1 MTGTDATAL
10 DAGAVFPGEIGA
22 EGVCC
27 EQMSTV
33 GQKLRLTDDGPG
45 QGLDFRKGIARSEG
59 LQNVPKTKAET
70 VAGGKDKVAV
80 QGALGIQGS

>member
-10 DAGAVFPGEIGA
+10 DAGAVFPCEIGA

-45 QGLDFRKGIARSEG
+45 QGLDFSKGIARGEG

-70 VAGGKDKVAV
+70 VAGER
-80 QGALGIQGS
+80 IR